1 MKLSSI
7 VGDIA
12 TGSAQATPSFGSATA
27 DALTKL
33 PATLINYFAGLLGTL
48 GS

>member
-1 MKLSSI
+1 MNLSTI

-12 TGSAQATPSFGSATA
+12 TGSATATPSFGSATA

-33 PATLINYFAGLLGTL
+33 PSTLINYFAGLLKTL